1 MYLIQY
7 LPYFIVLI
15 FILLPA
21 ILLGL
26 QERNL
31 NFYGLSSSFL
41 ILLIVFGSR
50 PIQFFYLLLSFV
62 WSALLFKAALL
73 LAEKGRMGK
82 GSFLLF
88 LLLSLMPLVPKNLM
102 LFQNLQLP
110 VYAAVTCFS
119 LKNIQLIACIR
130 KGEIQDLSL
139 GEYTGFLL
147 FFPSLFFGPLNNIQ
161 DFHDQWTSVPSSE
174 KYRRLM
180 KKGIRELLL
189 GSLYL
194 LCIAYFTGWELQRL
208 ENQITQEHILWHLL
222 PLYAYLYAFHLF
234 FVLGGLSRLASGC
247 ACFLGVELDKNYSM
261 PFFSGN
267 IREFWSRWH
276 ITFTRWLK
284 EFVFCPF
291 LKKAKKSRQLSCPL
305 LRKCLAYLLTMG
317 ALGLLYGVTPSYLL
331 FAFYHGLLLCL
342 YEILIHKSVLY
353 EKWKSLPLFRIFSWF
368 FTLQL
373 LMFGFFILSGMF
385 LQICS
390 L

>member
-130 KGEIQDLSL
+130 KGEIRDLSL

-147 FFPSLFFGPLNNIQ
+147 FFPSLFF
-161 DFHDQWTSVPSSE
+161 WPS
-174 KYRRLM
+174 KQYP
-180 KKGIRELLL
+180 G
-189 GSLYL
+189 
-194 LCIAYFTGWELQRL
+194 
-208 ENQITQEHILWHLL
+208 
-222 PLYAYLYAFHLF
+222 
-234 FVLGGLSRLASGC
+234 
-247 ACFLGVELDKNYSM
+247 
-261 PFFSGN
+261 FS
-267 IREFWSRWH
+267 
-276 ITFTRWLK
+276 
-284 EFVFCPF
+284 
-291 LKKAKKSRQLSCPL
+291 
-305 LRKCLAYLLTMG
+305 
-317 ALGLLYGVTPSYLL
+317 
-331 FAFYHGLLLCL
+331 
-342 YEILIHKSVLY
+342 
-353 EKWKSLPLFRIFSWF
+353 
-368 FTLQL
+368 
-373 LMFGFFILSGMF
+373 
-385 LQICS
+385 
-390 L
+390 